1 MRRVFF
7 LFILAA
13 FLFTGCSAF
22 TEKEPG
28 EPDAKQLY
36 DLGKAALDKED
47 YEIAIEHFEKLESRY
62 PFRDYAQQAKL
73 DIAYAYYKSNEPE
86 SAISTAD
93 RFIKTY
99 PRHTN
104 VDYAYYLRGLASF
117 TPERNFFD
125 KLFRL
130 DPAHRDPRSA
140 QKSFQYF
147 SELVERFPDS
157 KYAADAVQR
166 MIHLQNYLA
175 RHELNV
181 AAYYMKRGAYVAAVN
196 RAEYVIENYPRS
208 SSTVNALD
216 MMAKAY
222 KKLGLDDLA
231 NDVLRV
237 LILNHPDHP
246 PQTKATDHLDG

>member
-1 MRRVFF
+1 MRRIIF
-7 LFILAA
+7 LSVLAA

-22 TEKEPG
+22 SEKEPAD
-28 EPDAKQLY
+28 PDAKQLY
-36 DLGKAALDKED
+36 ELGKAALDKED

-62 PFRDYAQQAKL
+62 PFRSYAQQAKL
-73 DIAYAYYKSNEPE
+73 DISYAYYKSGETE

-99 PRHTN
+99 PRHPN
-104 VDYAYYLRGLASF
+104 VDYAYYLRGLATF
-117 TPERNFFD
+117 TPERDFFD

-130 DPAHRDPRSA
+130 DPAQRDPRSA

-175 RHELNV
+175 RYELHV
-181 AAYYMKRGAYVAAVN
+181 AAYYMRRGAYVAAVN

-208 SSTVNALD
+208 SSIADALG

-222 KKLGLDDLA
+222 EKLGLEDLA

-246 PQTKATDHLDG
+246 PEIESIDNLDG